1 VQAVRGLNIVR
12 WNLLMSGANPRP
24 AAPGE
29 YRVELSASGRTADT
43 TLRLDRFV
51 RWTR

>member
-1 VQAVRGLNIVR
+1 VTWDLWLDGSA
-12 WNLLMSGANPRP
+12 GAALRL

-29 YRVELSASGRTADT
+29 YRVSLTAGSGTADT